1 MDNINN
7 ELQLMSKKTFEVN
20 HKKDKDFK
28 KVEMHSHD
36 FYELYFF
43 LHGKASYIVD
53 ERKYSLSAGDVLLIS
68 PSNLH
73 QLNIKDTSESYERI
87 VLWINPEYLNEIST
101 ESTDLSVCFKIA
113 NDEAMHLIRN
123 NKLSIYL
130 KDEFRSLI
138 NNDNKRVYGSD
149 IESEIHL
156 KNILIKISE
165 YLLNIDESIDL
176 SKENKIV
183 TSAIDY
189 INSHLM
195 DDLSLDLLS
204 KELFI
209 NKYYLSHLFKEH
221 TNISPHKYILKRRLM
236 QSKEL
241 IKKGNK
247 INSVYKECGFK
258 DYTHFFKAFKDEYKL
273 TPKEYQLLNK

>member
-1 MDNINN
+1 MENINN

-53 ERKYSLSAGDVLLIS
+53 ERKYSLNAGDVLLIS

-138 NNDNKRVYGSD
+138 DNDNKRVYGSD